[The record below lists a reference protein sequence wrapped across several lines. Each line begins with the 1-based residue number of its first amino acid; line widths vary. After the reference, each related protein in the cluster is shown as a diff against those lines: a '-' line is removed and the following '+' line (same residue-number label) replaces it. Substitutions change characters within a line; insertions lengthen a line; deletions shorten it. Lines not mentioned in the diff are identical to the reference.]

1 MVSGG
6 ERADGAEPYRV
17 MLVED
22 ATVIRSML
30 TRALEQDSQ
39 IEVTASVINGEMA
52 VSALKRNPAIEVVLL
67 DIDMPVMDGLTALP
81 LLLAAKPEVK
91 IIMNSTLTRANADTS
106 LKALSMGA
114 SDYTTKPS
122 SSQELRSA
130 DAYTEDLKRKVKALA
145 AASRGKPVLEPTAP
159 ATRQSAPRPQAGLR
173 AAPAQRPAAI
183 AIGSSTGGPQALFK
197 VLGGLPAQMDQPIFI
212 TQHMPPTF
220 TALLAEHI
228 DRQTSLRCH
237 EAVDGQAVSTGQVYL
252 APGDRHMELE
262 DSGGQLVIR
271 LSDAPPENFCRPA
284 VDPMLRSLSRIYGA
298 RLLVVILTGMGA
310 DGREGAKTVVEA
322 GGSVVA
328 QDEETSVVW
337 GMPGA
342 VTTAGLCA
350 AVLPLPEIAPY
361 ISKLAMRSAA

>member
-1 MVSGG
+1 MAGG
-6 ERADGAEPYRV
+6 TEPYRV

-22 ATVIRSML
+22 ATVIRAML
-30 TRALEQDSQ
+30 SRALEQDPQ
-39 IEVTASVINGEMA
+39 IEIVASVINGEMA
-52 VSALKRNPAIEVVLL
+52 VSSLKRNPEIEVVLL

-81 LLLAAKPEVK
+81 LLLGTKPEIK

-145 AASRGKPVLEPTAP
+145 AAGRGEP
-159 ATRQSAPRPQAGLR
+159 QNR
-173 AAPAQRPAAI
+173 AAATPRVSSALRPSASLRPAARQRPAAI

-197 VLGGLPAQMDQPIFI
+197 VLGGLPAQLDQPIFI

-228 DRQTSLRCH
+228 DRQTGLRCH
-237 EAVDGQAVSTGQVYL
+237 EAEDGQVVSKGQVYL
-252 APGDRHMELE
+252 APGDKHMELE
-262 DSGGQLVIR
+262 ETGGQVKVR
-271 LSDAPPENFCRPA
+271 LSNAAPENFCRPA
-284 VDPMLRSLSRIYGA
+284 VDPMLRSLAQIYGN
-298 RLLVVILTGMGA
+298 RLLVTILTGMGA
-310 DGREGAKTVVEA
+310 DGREGAKVVVDA
-322 GGSVVA
+322 GGSVIA

-342 VTTAGLCA
+342 VATAGLCA